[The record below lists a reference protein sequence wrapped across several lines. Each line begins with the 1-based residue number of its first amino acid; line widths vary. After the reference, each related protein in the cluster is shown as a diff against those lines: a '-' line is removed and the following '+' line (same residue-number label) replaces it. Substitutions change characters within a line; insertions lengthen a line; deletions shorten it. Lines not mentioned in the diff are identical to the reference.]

1 MRLFATLL
9 VLIDVWQTH
18 RLLIL
23 LLLSPR
29 FQYERTRFTHIQI
42 ECMAINLSENPV
54 DTLLMFKWKNLFL
67 IFLSMDSDEGKKT
80 IVLMSWRINK
90 IQEDLLDVS
99 ESIYIYKQS
108 KSRL

>member
-67 IFLSMDSDEGKKT
+67 IFLSMVSDEGKKQ
-80 IVLMSWRINK
+80 LF
-90 IQEDLLDVS
+90 
-99 ESIYIYKQS
+99 
-108 KSRL
+108 